1 MAMVSKNLEFENQAE
16 AALDLGDKNG
26 EKRKNQT
33 FHLKL
38 YRWKMVVIDHKLFN
52 ISTFYWVLSNF

>member
-1 MAMVSKNLEFENQAE
+1 MAKVSKNLEFENQAE

-38 YRWKMVVIDHKLFN
+38 YR
-52 ISTFYWVLSNF
+52 